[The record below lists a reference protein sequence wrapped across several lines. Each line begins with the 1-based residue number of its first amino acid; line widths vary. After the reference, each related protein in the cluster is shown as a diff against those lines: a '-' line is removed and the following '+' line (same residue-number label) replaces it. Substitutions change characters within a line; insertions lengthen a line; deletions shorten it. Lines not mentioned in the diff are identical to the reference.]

1 MTPPTCELFRTLL
14 RRALGRQS
22 APASMIGA
30 VALGVLGGWVAARC
44 HAAGVGDRTSSGLL
58 AWLVVRFPHTAMYG
72 LGSFAALQ
80 LVAAYDED
88 ARTGWTPQYLA
99 AGGSRD
105 RYILALAGAGACATG
120 LLYLLAVA
128 AWLAAATALGRPVSL
143 LPASTALVPVAIAWQ
158 LSATAFAAAAVAL
171 AGSAGRALGLMG
183 GVVLLPW
190 VALAALRP
198 DPSTGAPAWIA
209 WLTLLSP
216 PYPVS
221 PDVAT
226 AFLLAVYPGLLLALA
241 WLLAPRRL
249 LRL

>member
-1 MTPPTCELFRTLL
+1 VGIL
-14 RRALGRQS
+14 A
-22 APASMIGA
+22 
-30 VALGVLGGWVAARC
+30 GWLAGRC
-44 HAAGVGDRTSSGLL
+44 HAVGVGDRMSSGLL
-58 AWLVVRFPHTAMYG
+58 AWLIVRFPHTAMYA
-72 LGSFAALQ
+72 LGIVAALQ
-80 LVAAYDED
+80 LVTAYGED

-105 RYILALAGAGACATG
+105 RYILALAGAGAGAAG

-128 AWLAAATALGRPVSL
+128 AWLAAATALGRPASL
-143 LPASTALVPVAIAWQ
+143 LPASTALVPVGIAWQ

-171 AGSAGRALGLMG
+171 AGTAGRALGLMG

-190 VALAALRP
+190 VALATLRP

-216 PYPVS
+216 PYPVAA
-221 PDVAT
+221 DVGT
-226 AFLLAVYPGLLLALA
+226 AFLLSVYPGLLLALA